1 VLGSDR
7 HGRLDVTRVAI
18 VTGASRGIGAS
29 IARLLG
35 DNDYRVA
42 INYGS
47 DRAGAEAVVA
57 DIERRGGDAVAVR
70 ADLRDAQAVEQ
81 MFQTVDEQLG
91 PLSALVNNA
100 AIHGPRGLIEDLPFE
115 ILQDVLAVNV
125 LGLILCSQHAVRRM
139 STRHGGTG
147 GAIVNISSGA
157 AYMGVP
163 GVGVHYAVSKGAV
176 NSFTIGLSQEVA
188 GDGIRVNSVSPGPTR
203 TGMMGDDELASAAS
217 IIPMGRVGEP
227 DEIAEAVRWLLSDQ
241 ASYVA
246 GANIRVAGG
255 RP

>member
-1 VLGSDR
+1 MTG
-7 HGRLDVTRVAI
+7 VAI
-18 VTGASRGIGAS
+18 VTGASRGIGAA

-35 DNDYRVA
+35 EHDYRVA
-42 INYGS
+42 VNYS
-47 DRAGAEAVVA
+47 SNRAGAEAVVA
-57 DIERRGGDAVAVR
+57 DIERNGGHALAVP
-70 ADLRDAQAVEQ
+70 ADLRDVHAIEK
-81 MFQTVDEQLG
+81 MFDTVDQQLG

-100 AIHGPRGLIEDLPFE
+100 AVHGPHGPVEHLKFE

-125 LGLILCSQHAVRRM
+125 LGLIVCSQHAVRRM

-203 TGMMGDDELASAAS
+203 SGMMGDDDLASAAS
-217 IIPMGRVGEP
+217 NIPMGRVGEP
-227 DEIAEAVRWLLSDQ
+227 DEIAEVVRWLLSDQ

-246 GANIRVAGG
+246 GANIRAAGG

>member
-1 VLGSDR
+1 MS
-7 HGRLDVTRVAI
+7 RVAI
-18 VTGASRGIGAS
+18 VTGASRGIGTA
-29 IARLLG
+29 IARLLA
-35 DNDYRVA
+35 DHDYRVA
-42 INYGS
+42 VNYSSNGEAA
-47 DRAGAEAVVA
+47 DAVVA
-57 DIERRGGDAVAVR
+57 DIERRGGVALAVQ
-70 ADLRDAQAVEQ
+70 ADLRDVHAIEQ
-81 MFQTVDEQLG
+81 MFRTVDEELG
-91 PLSALVNNA
+91 SLSALVNNA
-100 AIHGPRGLIEDLPFE
+100 AIHGPRGPIEKLSFE
-115 ILQDVLAVNV
+115 QLQDVLAVNV
-125 LGLILCSQHAVRRM
+125 LGLIACSQHAVRRM
-139 STRHGGTG
+139 STRHGGAG

-203 TGMMGDDELASAAS
+203 TGMMGNDELESAAS
-217 IIPMGRVGEP
+217 AIPMGRIGEP

-246 GANIRVAGG
+246 GANIRAAGG

>member
-1 VLGSDR
+1 MS
-7 HGRLDVTRVAI
+7 RVAI
-18 VTGASRGIGAS
+18 VTGASRGIGAA
-29 IARLLG
+29 IARLLA
-35 DNDYRVA
+35 DHDYRVA
-42 INYGS
+42 VNYRSNGEAA
-47 DRAGAEAVVA
+47 DAVVA
-57 DIERRGGDAVAVR
+57 DIERRGGAALAVQ
-70 ADLRDAQAVEQ
+70 ADLRDVHAIAQ
-81 MFQTVDEQLG
+81 MFRTVDQELG
-91 PLSALVNNA
+91 SLSALVNNA
-100 AIHGPRGLIEDLPFE
+100 AIHGPRGPIENLPFDL
-115 ILQDVLAVNV
+115 LQDVLAVNV
-125 LGLILCSQHAVRRM
+125 LGLIVCSQHAVRRM

-188 GDGIRVNSVSPGPTR
+188 GEGIRVNSVSPGPTR
-203 TGMMGDDELASAAS
+203 TGMMGSDELESAAS
-217 IIPMGRVGEP
+217 VIPMGRIGEP

-246 GANIRVAGG
+246 GANIRAAGG

>member
-1 VLGSDR
+1 MTG
-7 HGRLDVTRVAI
+7 VAI
-18 VTGASRGIGAS
+18 VTGASRGIGAA
-29 IARLLG
+29 IARLLAEH
-35 DNDYRVA
+35 DYRVA
-42 INYGS
+42 VNYS
-47 DRAGAEAVVA
+47 SNRAGAEAVVA
-57 DIERRGGDAVAVR
+57 DIERSGGHGLAVR
-70 ADLRDAQAVEQ
+70 ADLRDVQAIEQ
-81 MFQTVDEQLG
+81 MFDTVDQQLG

-100 AIHGPRGLIEDLPFE
+100 AVHGPHGKIEQLRFE
-115 ILQDVLAVNV
+115 ALQDVLAVNV
-125 LGLILCSQHAVRRM
+125 LGLIVCSQHAVRRM

-203 TGMMGDDELASAAS
+203 TGMMGDDELESAAS
-217 IIPMGRVGEP
+217 NIPMGRVGEP

-246 GANIRVAGG
+246 GANIRAAGG